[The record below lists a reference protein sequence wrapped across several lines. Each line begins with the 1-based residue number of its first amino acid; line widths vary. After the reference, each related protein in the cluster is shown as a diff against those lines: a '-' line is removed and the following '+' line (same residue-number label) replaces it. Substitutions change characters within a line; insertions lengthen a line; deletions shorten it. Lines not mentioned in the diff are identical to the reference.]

1 VLASLSVGR
10 DDSIGRMEEAMI
22 RRDFFTRL
30 AVGAGAFAF
39 GGDLL
44 GQTKHRPAAVNRSDK
59 RSRISIST
67 WSLHNYFQAT
77 REKEFTFP
85 GNMLTLIE
93 FPEMIADRY
102 QVHNLE
108 FCAPHFAST
117 EKTYLQE
124 VKGSLVRA
132 HSRVVNMP
140 VDIDELWA
148 GGGLSDPQQS
158 VRDVAVNASKIWID
172 VAQAIGSKSVR
183 CDPGKFNPQ
192 DLSPTLES
200 YRRLAA
206 YGKPKGVHVIIE
218 NHGGVGSEHPEE
230 LVKFFEQAGPDVVGA
245 LPDFGNFPDEATRET
260 GLPIL
265 FPYAHVVCHAKGLE
279 FDSAGSETKYDFP
292 KCIEISKK
300 AAFTG
305 VYSIEFEGPGD
316 PYEGVK
322 KTLDELLKYL

>member
-1 VLASLSVGR
+1 
-10 DDSIGRMEEAMI
+10 MI
-22 RRDFFTRL
+22 RRDFFSRL
-30 AVGAGAFAF
+30 AVATGVFAS
-39 GGDLL
+39 GGELL
-44 GQTKHRPAAVNRSDK
+44 GQTRHRPAGVNRSDK

-67 WSLHNYFQAT
+67 WSLHNYFQST
-77 REKEFTFP
+77 REKEFTLP
-85 GNMLTLIE
+85 GNMLALID

-124 VKGSLVRA
+124 VKGRLVGA

-140 VDIDELWA
+140 VDIDELWT
-148 GGGLSDPQQS
+148 GGGLSDPDQS
-158 VRDVAVNASKIWID
+158 VRNAAVNASKIWID
-172 VAQAIGSKSVR
+172 VAQTIGSKSVR
-183 CDPGKFNPQ
+183 CDPGKFNPA

-200 YRRLAA
+200 YKRLAA
-206 YGKPKGVHVIIE
+206 YGRPKGVHVIIE

-245 LPDFGNFPDEATRET
+245 LPDFGNFPDEATREK
-260 GLPIL
+260 GLPLL
-265 FPYAHVVCHAKGLE
+265 FPYAHVVCHSKGLE
-279 FDSAGSETKYDFP
+279 FDAAGNETKYDFP

-305 VYSIEFEGPGD
+305 VYSIEYEGSGE
-316 PYEGVK
+316 PYEGVQK
-322 KTLDELLKYL
+322 PLDELLKYL